1 MLVVVWSAREVTW
14 RRSVVSGTAMVVAVV
29 LISVLVP
36 RRTGTQR
43 GQIDSGSVVM
53 LGDSITEQAEWDS
66 LLPDLP
72 IVNHGYSGYTTEQLV
87 PLAESVG
94 DARPHAVLVL
104 TGTNDI
110 RDGRSP
116 EWTAGQLRLLL
127 DAFAKRSPDTIVV
140 VQTVLPRD
148 DHPTAAHATNDAMKA
163 VAASRGARVLDL
175 HGAFDNGAGG
185 LRSHETTDG
194 VHLSTSGYRRWA
206 ALLAPLITSFEFVA
220 DASGS
225 SGS

>member
-1 MLVVVWSAREVTW
+1 M
-14 RRSVVSGTAMVVAVV
+14 
-29 LISVLVP
+29 
-36 RRTGTQR
+36 
-43 GQIDSGSVVM
+43 
-53 LGDSITEQAEWDS
+53 
-66 LLPDLP
+66 
-72 IVNHGYSGYTTEQLV
+72 
-87 PLAESVG
+87 
-94 DARPHAVLVL
+94 DATPTLL

-116 EWTAGQLRLLL
+116 EWTATQLRQLL
-127 DAFAKRSPDTIVV
+127 DALAKRSPDTIVV

-163 VAASRGARVLDL
+163 VAASRRVRVLDL

-194 VHLSTSGYRRWA
+194 VHLSTSGYRRWT
-206 ALLAPLITSFEFVA
+206 ALLAPLIASFEFVA